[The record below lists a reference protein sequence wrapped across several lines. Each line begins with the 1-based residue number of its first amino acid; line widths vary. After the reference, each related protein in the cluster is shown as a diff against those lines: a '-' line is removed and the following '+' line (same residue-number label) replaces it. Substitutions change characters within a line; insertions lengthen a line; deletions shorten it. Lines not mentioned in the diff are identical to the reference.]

1 MSDIWSNC
9 FSFVSVTSGYIIAGY
24 NCNFLSLL
32 NYFKGANYDGFLLDC
47 TKTFTDSFVM
57 KVSNVGRFQN
67 RVYIA
72 SISQSQKKENKI

>member
-24 NCNFLSLL
+24 NCNFVSLL

-67 RVYIA
+67 RVCIA
-72 SISQSQKKENKI
+72 SISESQKKENKI

>member
-1 MSDIWSNC
+1 MNE
-9 FSFVSVTSGYIIAGY
+9 VKVAKLPIIAGY
-24 NCNFLSLL
+24 NCNFVLLL

-67 RVYIA
+67 RVCIAYIR
-72 SISQSQKKENKI
+72 KPEERK